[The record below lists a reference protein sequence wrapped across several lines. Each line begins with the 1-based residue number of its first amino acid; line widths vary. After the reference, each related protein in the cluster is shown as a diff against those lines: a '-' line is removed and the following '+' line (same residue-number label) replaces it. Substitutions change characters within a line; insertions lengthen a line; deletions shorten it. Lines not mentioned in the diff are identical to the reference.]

1 MNGSKVAF
9 SHLMQPACS
18 FPVINSIIASSTAT
32 VNSTR
37 QEKTRPGQL
46 LIENKRA
53 LPHV

>member
-18 FPVINSIIASSTAT
+18 FPVINSIIASSSTAT

-37 QEKTRPGQL
+37 QEKTRQDKTRSM
-46 LIENKRA
+46 ID
-53 LPHV
+53 